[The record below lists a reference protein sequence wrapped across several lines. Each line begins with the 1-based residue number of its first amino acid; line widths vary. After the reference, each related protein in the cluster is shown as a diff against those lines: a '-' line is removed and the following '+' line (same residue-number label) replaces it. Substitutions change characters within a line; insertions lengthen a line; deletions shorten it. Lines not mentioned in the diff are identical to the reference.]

1 MNWNYALKKQCD
13 TKIIYRNSTCFVCIY
28 NYIGELKI
36 KTLPNQKEVIIC
48 RDCYVK
54 IIKENK

>member
-1 MNWNYALKKQCD
+1 MKIYKNSDCEICGYEYA
-13 TKIIYRNSTCFVCIY
+13 
-28 NYIGELKI
+28 GALKI

-48 RDCYVK
+48 KDCYVK